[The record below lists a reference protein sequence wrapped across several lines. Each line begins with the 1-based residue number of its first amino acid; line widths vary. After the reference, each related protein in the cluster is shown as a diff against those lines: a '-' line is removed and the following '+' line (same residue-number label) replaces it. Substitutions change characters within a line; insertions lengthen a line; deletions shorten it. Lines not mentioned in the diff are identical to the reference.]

1 MKKAEREL
9 NALIREE
16 GLSPSPLFT
25 RIGINT
31 GDRVVGNRGA
41 ENKMDYTIMGS
52 AVNLAARLEGVNKQY
67 RTGGILISGSTR
79 EKAGDEFICRSLD
92 RVRVVG
98 INTPVR
104 LYELLGLR
112 DDMDTGQAEYLAA
125 WEQAVEFFEKGFF
138 EKAEELFSRLAKKM
152 PQDKTAKRY
161 AERGLE
167 YLSSPPDA
175 WDGINNLTEK

>member
-1 MKKAEREL
+1 
-9 NALIREE
+9 
-16 GLSPSPLFT
+16 
-25 RIGINT
+25 
-31 GDRVVGNRGA
+31 
-41 ENKMDYTIMGS
+41 
-52 AVNLAARLEGVNKQY
+52 VNKQY
-67 RTGGILISGSTR
+67 RTGGVLISEYTK

-112 DDMDTGQAEYLAA
+112 DETDTGQAEYLAA

-138 EKAEELFSRLAKKM
+138 EKAEDFFSRLVEKM

-161 AERGLE
+161 AERCLE
-167 YLSSPPDA
+167 YITSPPDA